1 MELGYCIQYNK
12 KGTDLS
18 EEDEKI
24 IWKYCC
30 TEIAFYLARL
40 VENEFLNL
48 DPVMNETIEKV
59 KNRQTM
65 PDDLFES
72 IDNFYNIVSQKYAN
86 VFTDKYDEQII

>member
-1 MELGYCIQYNK
+1 MK
-12 KGTDLS
+12 R
-18 EEDEKI
+18 
-24 IWKYCC
+24 KYCC
-30 TEIAFYLARL
+30 TEIAFYLAWL